1 MSGTLW
7 IELPVE
13 LSRFGGIVG
22 TRIEPQTE
30 CYALVQIAYYE
41 KPGGMVRFFEQRL
54 LLDLGDYDSSVKLRL
69 VKLQEG
75 RQENKTLA
83 ELEIVHGEEK
93 QSSGPKK

>member
-41 KPGGMVRFFEQRL
+41 KPVGIVRFYEQRL
-54 LLDLGDYDSSVKLRL
+54 FLAPGDYDSSAKLKL
-69 VKLQEG
+69 VKIQEG
-75 RQENKTLA
+75 RRENKTLA